1 MADAAAAL
9 ALRELNDTEF
19 EETFAPPMVEIT
31 ETAEQVVDI
40 WPYADRVL
48 GEAFPDIPADNFDV
62 QHVYRDEDGRY
73 HHVIINIGQDGFYLV
88 VIVDVAGAA
97 IHGHHFLNLDAKYS
111 LMN

>member
-9 ALRELNDTEF
+9 ALRELNDEEF
-19 EETFAPPMVEIT
+19 EKTFTPPMVEIT
-31 ETAEQVVDI
+31 AAAEQVVDI

-48 GEAFPDIPADNFDV
+48 GDAFPDTPPDNFDV
-62 QHVYRDEDGRY
+62 QHVYRDEDGRF

-88 VIVDVAGAA
+88 VIVAVEDAA